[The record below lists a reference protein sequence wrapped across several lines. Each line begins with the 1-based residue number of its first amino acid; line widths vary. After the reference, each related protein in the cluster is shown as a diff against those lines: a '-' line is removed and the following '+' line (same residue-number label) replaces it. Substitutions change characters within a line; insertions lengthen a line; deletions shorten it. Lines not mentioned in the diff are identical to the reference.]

1 MSETILRFA
10 VMSDVHVHENRDCKE
25 LARLEKGMKCLY
37 SYSDGCEYKTVDA
50 IFVVGDFANSGKEQE
65 MLNFKEVFYANLRQE
80 TDVTISVASHEYGSG
95 IPETHERMR
104 RLFGMEP
111 DIHKI
116 IKGYHFISVTPH
128 HGTRYEKPQIDF
140 SFNALEQARLDDPEK
155 AIFFFQH
162 PHVNGTVYGSYD
174 WGEKDLLPTFI
185 NFPQIIDF
193 SGHSHAPINDPRNVH
208 QEYFTCFG
216 TGSFSYT
223 ELDEFEKYY
232 GTVPP
237 DCEDFS
243 QFLIVEVDDAG
254 VVTVKSFD
262 VITGQFFP
270 CDHVIRPPF
279 TPENFIYTDKRYETK
294 VRPYFTQ
301 DTPIKVDVRDDKTEI
316 TFGQAEIDEE
326 MVNDYLV
333 TVTDLNNGKIVRRAS
348 AWSGYY
354 HYYMPESITVPVMP
368 LPAGEYRA
376 KVLARGFWKNTSE
389 NELTADFSVK

>member
-1 MSETILRFA
+1 MPETILRFA
-10 VMSDVHVHENRDCKE
+10 VMSDVHVHENKDCRE
-25 LARLEKGMKCLY
+25 LARLDRGMKCLY
-37 SYSDGCEYKTVDA
+37 EYADGCTYKNVDA

-65 MLNFKEVFYANLRQE
+65 MLNFKEVFYGDLRPG

-111 DIHKI
+111 DIHKV

-140 SFNALEQARLDDPEK
+140 SFKALEEARLDDPTK
-155 AIFFFQH
+155 PIFFFQH
-162 PHVNGTVYGSYD
+162 PHINSTVYGSYD
-174 WGEKDLLPTFI
+174 WGEKDLVPTLM
-185 NFPQIIDF
+185 NFPQVIDF

-208 QEYFTCFG
+208 QGYFTCFG

-223 ELDEFEKYY
+223 ELDEFDKYY

-237 DCEDFS
+237 DCDDFA
-243 QFLIVEVDDAG
+243 QYLIVEVDDAG
-254 VVTVKSFD
+254 AVTVRSFD
-262 VITGQFFP
+262 IITEQFFP
-270 CDHVIRPPF
+270 CDHVVAPPF
-279 TPENFIYTDKRYETK
+279 TPESFVYTDRRYETAAT
-294 VRPYFTQ
+294 PYFPES
-301 DTPIKVDVRDDKTEI
+301 TPIAVETTDGKTEI
-316 TFGQAEIDEE
+316 SFGQAKVDGD

-333 TVTDLNNGKIVRRAS
+333 TVTDKKTGRIVRRAS

-354 HYYMPESITVPVMP
+354 HFYMPDRVTIPILP

-376 KVLARGFWKNTSE
+376 SVKARGFWKNVSE
-389 NELTADFSVK
+389 NGLSVDFTVG

>member
-1 MSETILRFA
+1 MSDTILRFA
-10 VMSDVHVHENRDCKE
+10 VMSDVHVKENKDCRE
-25 LARLEKGMKCLY
+25 LARLDKGMKCLY
-37 SYSDGCEYKTVDA
+37 EYADKCAYRPVDA
-50 IFVVGDFANSGKEQE
+50 IFVVGDFANSGKELE
-65 MLNFKEVFYANLRQE
+65 MLNFKEVFFANLRPE

-140 SFNALEQARLDDPEK
+140 SFNALEEARLDAPDK

-208 QEYFTCFG
+208 QEYITCFG

-237 DCEDFS
+237 DADDFS
-243 QFLIVEVDDAG
+243 QYLIVEVDDEGA
-254 VVTVKSFD
+254 VTVKSFD
-262 VITGQFFP
+262 VITGRFFP
-270 CDHVIRPPF
+270 CDRTVRPPF
-279 TPENFIYTDKRYETK
+279 TPENFIYTDNRYKTDVK
-294 VRPYFTQ
+294 PYFAP
-301 DTPIKVDVRDDKTEI
+301 DTPIEVKTGGEYIEI
-316 TFGQAEIDEE
+316 TFGQAKIDED

-333 TVTDLNNGKIVRRAS
+333 TVTDRESGKIVRRAS

-354 HYYMPESITVPVMP
+354 HYTMPDSITVKVKM
-368 LPAGEYRA
+368 LPEGNYSAD
-376 KVLARGFWKNTSE
+376 VTARGFWKNASDE
-389 NELTADFSVK
+389 PIRKDFTI